1 MEENNLDLLCYKF
14 NQELTEL
21 INKYG
26 GKVPAS
32 IIYILLKDVLNQ
44 VGQEKE
50 RIIMNLFSQQQESEQ
65 TVELPVKIINEKDK

>member
-1 MEENNLDLLCYKF
+1 MNENNLDLLCYNF

-21 INKYG
+21 INRYG

-32 IIYILLKDVLNQ
+32 IIYILLKDALNQ

-65 TVELPVKIINEKDK
+65 TVELPVEIVK